1 MYKSK
6 VLVVLLIAAA
16 MFLTGCSEELAD
28 IQIYFD
34 SLSVLEWGDEVELT
48 AVGKTKFNMD
58 AELVDVEWSVSDDSV
73 AKLEPN
79 DTTATLIAV
88 GEGEVTVTAASGDI
102 SGSVT
107 FTIMAG
113 IPDPVVFKESFEDFA
128 EGEYAPGWIVVNKEA
143 HDKTGYSGGRISA
156 EKASDGEKSVKLISV
171 PDVEGRVEIE
181 FGEPLLYH
189 SLTVDLLQV
198 ESHKENVNLELHCDE
213 GRLFGLFITGS
224 GNVRYRHPDGSN
236 GSNIT
241 AISNDSWHT
250 IEFQWNDAEKIYKA
264 FAISGSQRVEVTPPG
279 GSSYELEFIDG
290 QVTKFSVAITKRDD
304 DKIVYIDNIE
314 VIDLAVQEMLSK

>member
-1 MYKSK
+1 MFRSK
-6 VLVVLLIAAA
+6 FSVVLLVVVA
-16 MFLTGCSEELAD
+16 MFLAGCSELAN
-28 IQIYFD
+28 IQIQFD
-34 SLSVLEWGDEVELT
+34 SLSILEWGDLVELT

-73 AKLEPN
+73 AKLE
-79 DTTATLIAV
+79 TEGTKATLTAV

-107 FTIMAG
+107 FTVMSG
-113 IPDPVVFKESFEDFA
+113 IPDPVVYKESFEDFA

-304 DKIVYIDNIE
+304 DKIAYIDNIE
-314 VIDLAVQEMLSK
+314 VIDLAVQEMLAK